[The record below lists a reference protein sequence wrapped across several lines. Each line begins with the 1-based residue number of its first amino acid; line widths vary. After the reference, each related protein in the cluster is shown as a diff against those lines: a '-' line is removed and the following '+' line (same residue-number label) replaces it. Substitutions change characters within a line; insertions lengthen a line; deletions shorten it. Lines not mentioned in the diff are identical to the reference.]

1 MKRTGATVADEV
13 NAGRPTKKAPP
24 AGRCWL
30 VTIFDMGWAGP
41 QVQHPYFRYF
51 LAQKEKAPETDRL
64 HWQGYLELTAKAR
77 MAKVKEV
84 LGCPTA
90 HLEPRRGSQQEA
102 MNYCRKTETR
112 AEPEEKMEFG
122 TPATVGRGR
131 AGGAGTAGGGRRRD
145 GDEPSCWT
153 LALEEDKTYEEA
165 LEIIR
170 RGDPRA
176 FLLYGQQIKLN
187 LMETKKP
194 TKTFVPEYIGC
205 PWLEPPELKRW
216 REEELPKKERA
227 RCLVL
232 VGPTRIGKTQWARH
246 LFPTEHI
253 YYRGLT
259 NFRKWD
265 DAAKLLILDDI
276 PWEFIPQKKSI
287 LTQMGEAEVTDKYC
301 PKKTIWV
308 TMPAVVLTNDVPNFG
323 PDAPYWEE
331 NTVVVHLEDPLF
343 DPDWRL
349 EMPPPEPAAQALV
362 PPSPGLWD
370 EDTVEL
376 SE

>member
-1 MKRTGATVADEV
+1 MKRAAAEKTGAPLSSKGAY
-13 NAGRPTKKAPP
+13 
-24 AGRCWL
+24 RCWM
-30 VTIFDMGWAGP
+30 VTIFDMDWAGP
-41 QVQHPYFRYF
+41 VVQHPHFRYF
-51 LAQKEKAPETDRL
+51 VAQKEKAPDTGRL
-64 HWQGYLELTAKAR
+64 HWQGYVEVKEKCR
-77 MAKVKEV
+77 IKKMKEV
-84 LGCPTA
+84 LGCPSA
-90 HLEPRRGSQQEA
+90 HLEPRRGSQEEA
-102 MNYCRKTETR
+102 IAYCTKEESR
-112 AEPEEKMEFG
+112 AEPYEKKEHG
-122 TPATVGRGR
+122 TKAACGR
-131 AGGAGTAGGGRRRD
+131 AGGAGGAD
-145 GDEPSCWT
+145 GKDKGPSCWT
-153 LALEEDKTYEEA
+153 QALEEDKSYEEA
-165 LEIIR
+165 LEIIK

-194 TKTFVPEYIGC
+194 SKVFQPEYIGC
-205 PWLEPPELKRW
+205 PWLEPPALKRW

-232 VGPTRIGKTQWARH
+232 VGPTRLGKTQWARH

-308 TMPAVVLTNDVPNFG
+308 TMPAVVLANEVPNFG
-323 PDAPYWEE
+323 PDTAYWLE
-331 NTVVVHLEDPLF
+331 NTMVVELEDPLF
-343 DPDWRL
+343 DADWRL
-349 EMPPPEPAAQALV
+349 EV
-362 PPSPGLWD
+362 PPQEAPASPDLWD
-370 EDTVEL
+370 EETQEL
-376 SE
+376 SS